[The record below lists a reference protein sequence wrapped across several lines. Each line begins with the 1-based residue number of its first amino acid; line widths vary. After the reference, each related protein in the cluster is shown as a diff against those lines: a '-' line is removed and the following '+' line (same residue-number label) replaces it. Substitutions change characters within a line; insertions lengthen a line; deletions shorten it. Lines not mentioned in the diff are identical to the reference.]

1 MNHPFGIL
9 FVFYL
14 VLLFL
19 NWTSGSIWDTRISR
33 LPNRADS
40 WLLLAK
46 LKHKQIGN
54 IFFQQNK
61 PITVLDRNLP
71 SQKNLLEGS
80 YRFSTNRDLYYTYKE
95 RNYLVRLGK
104 TEAQKKETNYSKEY
118 NKQPFRTP
126 NSYRS
131 NRSWSRTKNI
141 EIRNS
146 IFWGE
151 SRTWEDRKKK
161 KYLLIWPQ
169 SSKQLLWK
177 GMIKY
182 WKDVKHMVK
191 ILRFRLP
198 H

>member
-118 NKQPFRTP
+118 NKTTL
-126 NSYRS
+126 S
-131 NRSWSRTKNI
+131 NAKFVSFQSLMIKNKKYWNQGI
-141 EIRNS
+141 SNLGRQ
-146 IFWGE
+146 
-151 SRTWEDRKKK
+151 KKK
-161 KYLLIWPQ
+161 RSIYLYDPKAQNNCCGRGW
-169 SSKQLLWK
+169 
-177 GMIKY
+177 
-182 WKDVKHMVK
+182 
-191 ILRFRLP
+191 
-198 H
+198 